1 MLAAAPLA
9 AQAPGLPVLQDAFF
23 APGKAIAVNGGGGS
37 GVTAVA
43 GAASWAPGPRLG
55 FSLGGGVA
63 RAAGVSQ
70 PTAGVRV
77 AFRAK
82 TFGESQQI
90 ALAAF
95 VGAGTAFRDTI
106 SVQRSPIGG
115 TASYRRPLGTTRVVA
130 VSVSPY
136 YDPTRVKVKGLGAV
150 RESNFRASVGADVS
164 VTSSIG
170 VTVGADFGGS
180 MTSQPVLAGS
190 TLSGV
195 GISYRF

>member
-1 MLAAAPLA
+1 MA
-9 AQAPGLPVLQDAFF
+9 AQAPGLPVLQDAYF
-23 APGKAIAVNGGGGS
+23 AQGKAVAVNAGGGAGI
-37 GVTAVA
+37 TAVA
-43 GAASWAPGPRLG
+43 GAASWAPGARLG

-63 RAAGVSQ
+63 RAGGISQ

-82 TFGESQQI
+82 TFGEAQQFAI
-90 ALAAF
+90 AAF

-106 SVQRSPIGG
+106 SVQRGPIGG
-115 TASYRRPLGTTRVVA
+115 TASYRRTLGATRVVA

-136 YDPTRVKVKGLGAV
+136 YDATRAKVKGLDAV
-150 RESNFRASVGADVS
+150 KDGNFRTSIGADVS

-170 VTVGADFGGS
+170 VTIGADFGDAMKG
-180 MTSQPVLAGS
+180 QPVLAGS
-190 TLSGV
+190 TLSGL